1 MAKKNN
7 KYAPKTRSEVRKA
20 ATVNLPEGVDPR
32 EATLRGIFD
41 DAREYA
47 NWWYDERAVQDK
59 YKSQLPPEQL
69 QAMKDRLASATFD
82 TSKYGDKIRKSPHA
96 FRAGATDAEIN
107 RELMRPT
114 LGGIAAPEDNIFWVK
129 RPTDGNVSHEGIGHI
144 AGDQNYNILKA
155 VPYIGTGDNLAG
167 EEYNRYVTQP
177 NERNAQLWDFRYEN
191 RNLKDDSG
199 NYFIDPERQLTPDDI
214 ETMRSKG
221 ARFPGQWK
229 NNTNEDIVK
238 LHNAVADIGG
248 VDNPFDVNM
257 AAYGGRL
264 YGIGGLLGGL
274 ASSAKG
280 LVSGSQNGILGGIA
294 SGVSNAISGGMSTGV
309 GGAMQ
314 TIGGIASNIPGIGGI
329 IGAGVNVLGGLVN
342 RAFGSRINKQFVA
355 DTEENINNQLGAK
368 IDDSSFDSVLEQQAT
383 NRGMDGLVKSQVGK
397 DGWFSNKAKR
407 ITKDLNRKIA
417 NANNALRMNF
427 ANAVNNV
434 TENQNLDAL
443 ANYSAYGGGI
453 HIKKANRGKFTE
465 YCGGKVTSECISRGK
480 RSSSPAV
487 RKRATFA
494 ANARKWH
501 DDGGPLEEYDWDSLY
516 WDSKPALPKIL
527 DSEYISDRWEAENH
541 RREGWVSPDNSYTP
555 HPSAEGGRKTVG
567 PGIKLGVHEGFKEDR
582 RYSEKELNDKVVQLS
597 RNIES
602 DLNKSLG
609 TDTVSPQIMR
619 GLVDLAYQV
628 KGNNLTRSYPNLLK
642 EVKKGDIKGI
652 RREAKVTWKDEKGN
666 RREDTRRNKYREDN
680 YWYYAD
686 GGFLGTHGAGFS
698 NGVTIIGN
706 GGTHEQNPFEGVQM
720 GVDPQG
726 IPNLVEEG
734 EVVYND
740 YVFSNRTKLPKRVK
754 KSLKLRG
761 ETFAD
766 GAKQVQKS
774 SEERPN
780 DPISRRTVEIGMAR
794 LAQAQE
800 SIRQRKARGNKFA
813 DGGKKY
819 RDIEVPMA
827 GINTDYSGQLPTK
840 LNRPAGV
847 APIEEQVPDSELE
860 PTWMRYAPVV
870 GSAMGVMGDLF
881 GITNT
886 PDYGPAESLNDAIH
900 TPKPIGARTLGNYLI
915 YRLLDT
921 NYMTNKLDANTAAQR
936 RALLNTSGG
945 NRATAA
951 ANLIAANYNYG
962 NQMGDLFRQAQEYNQ
977 QQRERVE
984 GFNRQTNQYNADAQ
998 MKADL
1003 ANAQAKQQTNEL
1015 RLKQRMTQAQMRDT
1029 ANVRSSSARSANLTN
1044 LFDNLGAIGQEN
1056 FSRNMI
1062 TSNPALYYSLDN
1074 KGSVKYKKNN
1084 KKKRGGRITYGW

>member
-7 KYAPKTRSEVRKA
+7 KYTPKTRSEVRKA

-199 NYFIDPERQLTPDDI
+199 NYFIDPGRQLTPDDI

-264 YGIGGLLGGL
+264 YGIGGQLLN
-274 ASSAKG
+274 SAKG
-280 LVSGSQNGILGGIA
+280 LVSGSQNGLLGGIA

-314 TIGGIASNIPGIGGI
+314 TIGGIASNIPGIGGV

-342 RAFGSRINKQFVA
+342 RAFGSQINEQFVA
-355 DTEENINNQLGAK
+355 DTKENINNQLGAK

-397 DGWFSNKAKR
+397 DGWFSNKAEEM
-407 ITKDLNRKIA
+407 TKDLNRKIA

-434 TENQNLDAL
+434 TENQNLDTL

-465 YCGGKVTSECISRGK
+465 YCGGKVTSECIARGK
-480 RSSSPAV
+480 RSSSPTI

-494 ANARKWH
+494 ANARKWKH
-501 DDGGPLEEYDWDSLY
+501 EDGGPLNPY
-516 WDSKPALPKIL
+516 
-527 DSEYISDRWEAENH
+527 
-541 RREGWVSPDNSYTP
+541 
-555 HPSAEGGRKTVG
+555 SAE
-567 PGIKLGVHEGFKEDR
+567 
-582 RYSEKELNDKVVQLS
+582 S
-597 RNIES
+597 
-602 DLNKSLG
+602 
-609 TDTVSPQIMR
+609 
-619 GLVDLAYQV
+619 LVDAIYSTS
-628 KGNNLTRSYPNLLK
+628 KG
-642 EVKKGDIKGI
+642 EQ
-652 RREAKVTWKDEKGN
+652 
-666 RREDTRRNKYREDN
+666 
-680 YWYYAD
+680 
-686 GGFLGTHGAGFS
+686 FLGKPSHNYDF
-698 NGVTIIGN
+698 TIS
-706 GGTHEQNPFEGVQM
+706 
-720 GVDPQG
+720 
-726 IPNLVEEG
+726 EE
-734 EVVYND
+734 EA
-740 YVFSNRTKLPKRVK
+740 NRLGYYPDERGHRDDRVK
-754 KSLKLRG
+754 KPAHPTHPSRG
-761 ETFAD
+761 KWNSF
-766 GAKQVQKS
+766 
-774 SEERPN
+774 EEFELTDKGMENPN
-780 DPISRRTVEIGMAR
+780 YTLFG
-794 LAQAQE
+794 L
-800 SIRQRKARGNKFA
+800 N
-813 DGGKKY
+813 DGGQDPQATMTYKG
-819 RDIEVPMA
+819 
-827 GINTDYSGQLPTK
+827 GIVLP
-840 LNRPAGV
+840 
-847 APIEEQVPDSELE
+847 E
-860 PTWMRYAPVV
+860 
-870 GSAMGVMGDLF
+870 
-881 GITNT
+881 ITV
-886 PDYGPAESLNDAIH
+886 
-900 TPKPIGARTLGNYLI
+900 TPKKSYIMNPYDNIKIFDKGGSLI
-915 YRLLDT
+915 
-921 NYMTNKLDANTAAQR
+921 NKN
-936 RALLNTSGG
+936 
-945 NRATAA
+945 
-951 ANLIAANYNYG
+951 
-962 NQMGDLFRQAQEYNQ
+962 
-977 QQRERVE
+977 
-984 GFNRQTNQYNADAQ
+984 
-998 MKADL
+998 
-1003 ANAQAKQQTNEL
+1003 
-1015 RLKQRMTQAQMRDT
+1015 
-1029 ANVRSSSARSANLTN
+1029 SSSRKFNNSYKEGEIYDVTEEEVKILKE
-1044 LFDNLGAIGQEN
+1044 LGYE
-1056 FSRNMI
+1056 FE
-1062 TSNPALYYSLDN
+1062 Y
-1074 KGSVKYKKNN
+1074 V
-1084 KKKRGGRITYGW
+1084 

>member
-7 KYAPKTRSEVRKA
+7 KYTPKTRSEVRKA

-32 EATLRGIFD
+32 EATLRGIFN

-47 NWWYDERAVQDK
+47 NWWYDERAAQNK

-144 AGDQNYNILKA
+144 AGDQNYNIQKA
-155 VPYIGTGDNLAG
+155 VPYIGTRDDLAG

-248 VDNPFDVNM
+248 VNNPFDVNM

-314 TIGGIASNIPGIGGI
+314 AIGGIASNIPGIGGV

-342 RAFGSRINKQFVA
+342 RAFGSQINEQFVA
-355 DTEENINNQLGAK
+355 DTKENINNQLGAK

-397 DGWFSNKAKR
+397 DGWFSNKAER
-407 ITKDLNRKIA
+407 MTKDLNRKIA

-434 TENQNLDAL
+434 TENQNLDTL

-480 RSSSPAV
+480 HSSSPAV

-501 DDGGPLEEYDWDSLY
+501 
-516 WDSKPALPKIL
+516 
-527 DSEYISDRWEAENH
+527 
-541 RREGWVSPDNSYTP
+541 
-555 HPSAEGGRKTVG
+555 
-567 PGIKLGVHEGFKEDR
+567 
-582 RYSEKELNDKVVQLS
+582 
-597 RNIES
+597 
-602 DLNKSLG
+602 
-609 TDTVSPQIMR
+609 
-619 GLVDLAYQV
+619 
-628 KGNNLTRSYPNLLK
+628 
-642 EVKKGDIKGI
+642 
-652 RREAKVTWKDEKGN
+652 
-666 RREDTRRNKYREDN
+666 
-680 YWYYAD
+680 AD
-686 GGFLGTHGAGFS
+686 GGFLGTHGADFN

-774 SEERPN
+774 SEERSN

-819 RDIEVPMA
+819 RDIE
-827 GINTDYSGQLPTK
+827 
-840 LNRPAGV
+840 
-847 APIEEQVPDSELE
+847 EQVPDSELE

-886 PDYGPAESLNDAIH
+886 PDYSPAESLNDAIH
-900 TPKPIGARTLGNYLI
+900 TPKPIGARTLGNYLA
-915 YRLLDT
+915 YKPLDT

-998 MKADL
+998 MKADM
-1003 ANAQAKQQTNEL
+1003 ANAQTKQQTNEL
-1015 RLKQRMTQAQMRDT
+1015 RLKQRMAQAQMRDT

>member
-7 KYAPKTRSEVRKA
+7 KYTPKTRSEVRKA

-191 RNLKDDSG
+191 RNLKDDNG
-199 NYFIDPERQLTPDDI
+199 NYFIDPGRQLTPDDI

-314 TIGGIASNIPGIGGI
+314 TIGGIASNIPGIGGV

-342 RAFGSRINKQFVA
+342 RAFGSQINEQFVA
-355 DTEENINNQLGAK
+355 DTKENINNQLGAK

-434 TENQNLDAL
+434 TENQNLDTL

-501 DDGGPLEEYDWDSLY
+501 
-516 WDSKPALPKIL
+516 
-527 DSEYISDRWEAENH
+527 
-541 RREGWVSPDNSYTP
+541 
-555 HPSAEGGRKTVG
+555 
-567 PGIKLGVHEGFKEDR
+567 
-582 RYSEKELNDKVVQLS
+582 
-597 RNIES
+597 
-602 DLNKSLG
+602 
-609 TDTVSPQIMR
+609 
-619 GLVDLAYQV
+619 
-628 KGNNLTRSYPNLLK
+628 
-642 EVKKGDIKGI
+642 
-652 RREAKVTWKDEKGN
+652 
-666 RREDTRRNKYREDN
+666 
-680 YWYYAD
+680 AD
-686 GGFLGTHGAGFS
+686 GGFLGTHGADFS

-740 YVFSNRTKLPKRVK
+740 YVFSNRTKLLKRVK

-915 YRLLDT
+915 YRPLDT
-921 NYMTNKLDANTAAQR
+921 NYMTNKLNANTAAQR

>member
-7 KYAPKTRSEVRKA
+7 KYTPKTRSEVRKA

-199 NYFIDPERQLTPDDI
+199 NYFIDPGRQLTPDDI

-264 YGIGGLLGGL
+264 YGIGGQLLN
-274 ASSAKG
+274 SAKG
-280 LVSGSQNGILGGIA
+280 LVSGSQNGLLGGIA

-314 TIGGIASNIPGIGGI
+314 TIGGIASNIPGIGGV

-342 RAFGSRINKQFVA
+342 RAFGSQINEQFVA
-355 DTEENINNQLGAK
+355 DTKENINDQLGAK

-383 NRGMDGLVKSQVGK
+383 NRGMDSLVKSQVGK
-397 DGWFSNKAKR
+397 DGWFSSKAKR
-407 ITKDLNRKIA
+407 LTRDLNRKIA

-434 TENQNLDAL
+434 TENQNLDTL

-465 YCGGKVTSECISRGK
+465 YCGGKVTSECIARGK

-501 DDGGPLEEYDWDSLY
+501 DDGGPLENLPTSKDNPDFSNISSQFDSRVNWGNSDRLYNILSNRYGSTTASAIVATINKEGLATPGQRQIGGGKGYGILQWTSKDRRERLKNFRTDMTDELEREAAFLIDELEGGGNVWSRGNYKSTAEARRVFFHPDTPLDKKVDILTRLFVRPRDMDSQVKERTALSKLVHSLY
-516 WDSKPALPKIL
+516 NPK
-527 DSEYISDRWEAENH
+527 
-541 RREGWVSPDNSYTP
+541 
-555 HPSAEGGRKTVG
+555 
-567 PGIKLGVHEGFKEDR
+567 
-582 RYSEKELNDKVVQLS
+582 
-597 RNIES
+597 
-602 DLNKSLG
+602 
-609 TDTVSPQIMR
+609 
-619 GLVDLAYQV
+619 
-628 KGNNLTRSYPNLLK
+628 
-642 EVKKGDIKGI
+642 
-652 RREAKVTWKDEKGN
+652 REATKL
-666 RREDTRRNKYREDN
+666 
-680 YWYYAD
+680 AD
-686 GGFLGTHGAGFS
+686 GGFLEAHGADFS

-847 APIEEQVPDSELE
+847 SPIEEQVPDSELE

-900 TPKPIGARTLGNYLI
+900 TPKPIGAKTLGNYLT
-915 YRLLDT
+915 YKPLDT

-998 MKADL
+998 MKADM
-1003 ANAQAKQQTNEL
+1003 ANAQTKQQTNEL
-1015 RLKQRMTQAQMRDT
+1015 RLKQRMAQAQMRDT

>member
-7 KYAPKTRSEVRKA
+7 KYTPKTRSEVRKA

-32 EATLRGIFD
+32 EATLKGIFD

-314 TIGGIASNIPGIGGI
+314 TIGGIASNIPGIGGV

-342 RAFGSRINKQFVA
+342 RAFGSQINEQFVA
-355 DTEENINNQLGAK
+355 DTKENINNQLGAK

-397 DGWFSNKAKR
+397 DGWFSNKAER
-407 ITKDLNRKIA
+407 MTKDLNRKIA

-434 TENQNLDAL
+434 TENQNLDTL

-501 DDGGPLEEYDWDSLY
+501 
-516 WDSKPALPKIL
+516 
-527 DSEYISDRWEAENH
+527 
-541 RREGWVSPDNSYTP
+541 
-555 HPSAEGGRKTVG
+555 
-567 PGIKLGVHEGFKEDR
+567 
-582 RYSEKELNDKVVQLS
+582 
-597 RNIES
+597 
-602 DLNKSLG
+602 
-609 TDTVSPQIMR
+609 
-619 GLVDLAYQV
+619 
-628 KGNNLTRSYPNLLK
+628 
-642 EVKKGDIKGI
+642 
-652 RREAKVTWKDEKGN
+652 
-666 RREDTRRNKYREDN
+666 
-680 YWYYAD
+680 AD
-686 GGFLGTHGAGFS
+686 GGFLGTHGADFS

-740 YVFSNRTKLPKRVK
+740 YVFSNRTKLSKRVK

-847 APIEEQVPDSELE
+847 SPIEEQVPDSELE

-900 TPKPIGARTLGNYLI
+900 TPKPIGARTLGNYLA
-915 YRLLDT
+915 YKPLDT